1 MFPQDSCYC
10 CGVLAVVYNG
20 CCPAAVVVS
29 DTPVKPQVTRA
40 ENYYTVVAP
49 KVLRPNGEYHV
60 AVSTQAVSEATQVS
74 VEVGGKQDSG
84 GEFRT
89 KQLLSVDPF
98 STRIVKL
105 DIGDLGPGQYNL
117 TVKGSGSLNFY
128 NSTGLVYVH
137 KSYSVFI
144 QLDKAIYKP
153 GDLVRF
159 RAIVL
164 NSHLKPSVTG
174 ALEIFITDGKGNR
187 IKQWTRAL
195 TTRGVFSA
203 DLQLSKSPVLG
214 DWNITINVLDQK
226 FTKRFTV
233 AEYVLPKFE
242 VNVNVPP
249 HATFK
254 DSKVVISVNAKYTY
268 GKPVKG
274 EATITA
280 YPTIFSGVIQP
291 LFQTPVRKV
300 VPIDGKTVIE
310 FDVVKE
316 LQLTDEYERNIHFD
330 VAVEE
335 ALTGRRQNNTGSVV
349 FHKHKYKMD
358 LIKSSEYFKP
368 GLKYTAYMKLAHHDG
383 TPVTDNNNMVQVRHG
398 FSYDE
403 SKYEAN
409 QYKLD
414 RNGMIKLVYYPP
426 ANENVTTLGIEAEY
440 LDIKE
445 WFSTISASESPSNS
459 FIQAAL
465 LTQNPKVNKDVELE
479 INSTAPLRYISYQ
492 VLGRGDVIMAD
503 TITVPGNKMST
514 VIRFLATYAMAPTAH
529 VIVQYV
535 REDGEVVADGL
546 DLELEGG
553 LQNFVSANVS
563 PDETEPGSNIQIN
576 LEAKPNSYIGLLAVD
591 QKVLLLKTGNDIGKE
606 DVMRELRSYDETDTS
621 KLPLVENLRE
631 RYPGSF
637 TAQAT
642 FEKAGAIVM
651 TNGYVHERNPWV
663 FYKSLND
670 PPDDMLDGEE
680 QLLSQVTTS
689 VTQLTV
695 RKHFPETWLFQMEE
709 TGFDGKVMVN
719 EKVPDSITSWVLS
732 AFSVD
737 SLYGLGLMDMPK
749 KLRVF
754 RPFFI
759 SLDLPYSVMRGE
771 VVAIPV
777 VVFNYL
783 SQDLVADVTLENVG
797 QFDFADFSNEVDAAP
812 QPKFEVFR
820 RKKLTIKANSGSTT
834 TFVITPKELGYI
846 GIKVTATSNLAGDSM
861 EGKLLVKPEGE
872 TQYKN
877 KAIFVDLRKN
887 KTFSVNVTLDMPK
900 NIVPGSEH
908 VEVSAVGD
916 LLGPSIPNLANLI
929 KMPFGCGEQ
938 NMLNFVPNIVVLEYL
953 KKTYQLTDAIEAK
966 ASRYLE
972 TGYQQELTY
981 RRPDGSFSAFGTT
994 DPNGSTWL
1002 TAFVAKSFRQAAS
1015 HTTIDESVI
1024 LEALAWLSSNQA
1036 VNGSFPEVGKVSH
1049 ADMQGGAAKGL
1060 ALTAYTLVAFLEN
1073 SRATPLYRNTINKA
1087 VDYIVKNL
1095 AGTEDAYA
1103 IAICSYAL
1111 HLAQHPVK
1119 DVAFNLLESKAHNED
1134 GKKWWKRAERP
1145 EDKKNPWAQVPNS
1158 VDVEMTSYALLSY
1171 LDRGLVE
1178 DTLPILTWLVTQ
1190 QNDQGGFAST
1200 QDTVIGLYALA
1211 QLAEKVLARNNDIS
1225 ISFKYLNGQSSEM
1238 SVNRLNNMILQK
1250 NELPKKTRAV
1260 NMTATGSGFAVVY
1273 ISYQYNINVTG
1284 AWPMFTLDPQVDK
1297 NSDSNHLQ
1305 LSICSG
1311 FIGEG
1316 DSNMAVMEVS
1326 LPSGFTVDSDA
1337 LPSLQVS
1344 QNVKRVETKNGNT
1357 MVVLYFDKMS
1367 KKELCPTVSAFRT
1380 HKVAQQK
1387 PVPVSIYDYY
1397 DQSRRA
1403 RMFYEPRVATLCDIC
1418 EGEDCSKVCTSQPG
1432 YQDSDK
1438 PSASARLL
1446 PAVFL
1451 LVTVVLGSLL
1461 HH

>member
-1 MFPQDSCYC
+1 MVNHLQAFIILSFA
-10 CGVLAVVYNG
+10 LF
-20 CCPAAVVVS
+20 S
-29 DTPVKPQVTRA
+29 TTRA
-40 ENYYTVVAP
+40 TGYYTVVAP

-368 GLKYTAYMKLAHHDG
+368 GLKYTAYMKLTHHDG

-479 INSTAPLRYISYQ
+479 INSTAPLKYISYQ

-663 FYKSLND
+663 YYKSLND

-709 TGFDGKVMVN
+709 TGFFLPFIFFSLLLASSFTSRGRALIAENRPKNRPLPIPGVSTLKPDLGPAVTYRPVTRPPLAGPYAFSRIPAPFWSGPRVYLDHDIDPTWLFSNLSSGFDGKVMVN

-1211 QLAEKVLARNNDIS
+1211 QLAEKVLARNNDVS
-1225 ISFKYLNGQSSEM
+1225 ISLI
-1238 SVNRLNNMILQK
+1238 V
-1250 NELPKKTRAV
+1250 PKEK
-1260 NMTATGSGFAVVY
+1260 
-1273 ISYQYNINVTG
+1273 
-1284 AWPMFTLDPQVDK
+1284 
-1297 NSDSNHLQ
+1297 
-1305 LSICSG
+1305 
-1311 FIGEG
+1311 
-1316 DSNMAVMEVS
+1316 
-1326 LPSGFTVDSDA
+1326 
-1337 LPSLQVS
+1337 
-1344 QNVKRVETKNGNT
+1344 KR
-1357 MVVLYFDKMS
+1357 MS

>member
-1 MFPQDSCYC
+1 MVNHLQAFIIFAFTFFSTTKAT
-10 CGVLAVVYNG
+10 G
-20 CCPAAVVVS
+20 
-29 DTPVKPQVTRA
+29 
-40 ENYYTVVAP
+40 YYTVVAP

-60 AVSTQAVSEATQVS
+60 ALSTQAVSEATQFS

-84 GEFRT
+84 GDFRT
-89 KQLLSVDPF
+89 RQQISVDPF
-98 STRIVKL
+98 STKIVKL

-128 NSTGLVYVH
+128 NSTTLDYVH

-174 ALEIFITDGKGNR
+174 ALEIYITDGKGNR

-203 DLQLSKSPVLG
+203 DLQLSKQPVLG

-226 FTKRFTV
+226 FTKKFTV

-242 VNVNVPP
+242 VNVNVPQ

-254 DSKVVISVNAKYTY
+254 DSKIPITVTAKYTY

-280 YPTIFSGVIQP
+280 YPVIFSGVVQP
-291 LFQTPVRKV
+291 IYTTPVRKV

-310 FDVVKE
+310 FDVMNE
-316 LQLTDEYERNIHFD
+316 LKLNEDYERSVQID

-335 ALTGRRQNNTGSVV
+335 ALTGRRQNNSVTTIL
-349 FHKHKYKMD
+349 HKHKYRLD
-358 LIKSSEYFKP
+358 LIKSANYFKP
-368 GLKYTAYMKLAHHDG
+368 GLKYTAYLKLAHHDG
-383 TPVTDNNNMVQVRHG
+383 TPVTDNNNMVTVKHG
-398 FSYDE
+398 YTYDVEAYE
-403 SKYEAN
+403 ST
-409 QYKLD
+409 QHKLD

-426 ANENVTTLGIEAEY
+426 ASENVTTLGIQAEY

-445 WFSTISASESPSNS
+445 WFSTTNAAISPSNS

-465 LTQNPKVNKDVELE
+465 LTENPQVNKDVELE
-479 INSTAPLRYISYQ
+479 INSTSPLKYISYQ
-492 VLGRGDVIMAD
+492 VLGRGDVITAD
-503 TITVPGNKMST
+503 TMTVPGNKMST

-529 VIVQYV
+529 VVVQYV
-535 REDGEVVADGL
+535 RDDGEVVADGL

-553 LQNFVSANVS
+553 LQNFVTANVQ
-563 PDETEPGSNIQIN
+563 PDETEPGSNIQIS
-576 LEAKPNSYIGLLAVD
+576 LEAKPNSYIGIMAVD
-591 QKVLLLKTGNDIGKE
+591 QKVLLLKTGNDIAKDE
-606 DVMRELRSYDETDTS
+606 VMKELRSYDESPDS
-621 KLPLVENLRE
+621 NKLPMIDELSHHRLRE
-631 RYPGSF
+631 RYPGSLV
-637 TAQAT
+637 AQEA

-651 TNGYVHERNPWV
+651 TNGYVHDRTGV
-663 FYKSLND
+663 SSRSND
-670 PPDDMLDGEE
+670 YDTLDDLSGQEE
-680 QLLSQVTTS
+680 YQVSQVAQTPQSPMSS
-689 VTQLTV
+689 VTPLTV
-695 RKHFPETWLFQMEE
+695 RKHFPETWLFNMEE
-709 TGFDGKVMVN
+709 AGFDGKAMIS
-719 EKVPDSITSWVLS
+719 EKVPDSITSWVIS

-771 VVAIPV
+771 IVAIPV

-783 SQDLVADVTLENVG
+783 NRDTEADVTLENVG

-812 QPKFEVFR
+812 PPKFEVFR
-820 RKKLTIKANSGSTT
+820 RKKLTIKANSGAST

-846 GIKVTATSNLAGDSM
+846 GIKVTASSRVAGDAI

-877 KAIFVDLRKN
+877 KAIFVDLRKTN
-887 KTFSVNVTLDMPK
+887 VFNLNVTLDIPV
-900 NIVPGSEH
+900 NIIPGSEH

-916 LLGPSIPNLANLI
+916 ILGPSIPNLANLI

-953 KKTYQLTDAIEAK
+953 KNTHQLTDAIESR

-994 DPNGSTWL
+994 DANGSTWL

-1015 HTTIDESVI
+1015 FTTIDEAVI

-1036 VNGSFPEVGKVSH
+1036 FNGSFPEVGKVSH
-1049 ADMQGGAAKGL
+1049 AEMQGGAAKGL

-1073 SRATPLYRNTINKA
+1073 SRATPLYKNTINKA

-1095 AGTEDAYA
+1095 PGTEDPYA
-1103 IAICSYAL
+1103 ISICSYAL

-1119 DVAFNLLESKAHNED
+1119 DSAFNLLEGKAHTED

-1145 EDKKNPWAQVPNS
+1145 DDKKNPWAMTPNS

-1171 LDRGLVE
+1171 LSRGLVE
-1178 DTLPILTWLVTQ
+1178 DTLPILTWLVSQ

-1200 QDTVIGLYALA
+1200 QDTIIGLYALSK
-1211 QLAEKVLARNNDIS
+1211 LGENIISRNNDIS
-1225 ISFKYLNGQSSEM
+1225 VSYKYLNGQSSEIKI
-1238 SVNRLNNMILQK
+1238 NRGNNMILQK

-1260 NMTATGSGFAVVY
+1260 NITASGSGFAVVY

-1284 AWPMFTLDPQVDK
+1284 AWPLFTLDPQVDK

-1311 FIGEG
+1311 FVGEG

-1337 LPSLQVS
+1337 LPSLQIS

-1357 MVVLYFDKMS
+1357 VVVLYFDKMT

-1380 HKVAQQK
+1380 HKVAKQK

-1403 RMFYEPRVATLCDIC
+1403 RMFYEPRVSTLCDIC

-1432 YQDSDK
+1432 YQDSAQ
-1438 PSASARLL
+1438 PSGSARILPTVFLILCVLL
-1446 PAVFL
+1446 PVRL
-1451 LVTVVLGSLL
+1451 LRY
-1461 HH
+1461 